1 MPEEI
6 CHAFAI
12 NRRRLL
18 ASAAA
23 ATTAA
28 LAPPFGEPGEAAAI
42 QTEPLAP
49 GVAAQSFSA
58 ANAKR
63 LLEIAR
69 RNSLR
74 KEAGLPLLS
83 VSKEIRLMKS
93 VEAAERFARFSEALR
108 HRIRD
113 NALARTRR
121 WQNDPNWKP
130 KDKWESSTFEREVNQ
145 RLTRL
150 FTRFG

>member
-1 MPEEI
+1 MPHYTWQTWALRRGDFVPGKRKQQFKLVFEL
-6 CHAFAI
+6 FAGCSSI
-12 NRRRLL
+12 KTIGLGQR
-18 ASAAA
+18 SKV
-23 ATTAA
+23 
-28 LAPPFGEPGEAAAI
+28 P
-42 QTEPLAP
+42 
-49 GVAAQSFSA
+49 AQMFSA

-83 VSKEIRLMKS
+83 VSRETRLMKS
-93 VEAAERFARFSEALR
+93 VEAAERFTKFSEAFR

-113 NALARTRR
+113 KALARTRR

-130 KDKWESSTFEREVNQ
+130 KDKWESITFEREVNQ

-150 FTRFG
+150 FARIG

>member
-1 MPEEI
+1 MAEHLFTI
-6 CHAFAI
+6 D
-12 NRRRLL
+12 RRRLL
-18 ASAAA
+18 ASAT

-28 LAPPFGEPGEAAAI
+28 VAFPLGEPGEAAAI
-42 QTEPLAP
+42 QPAPLAP
-49 GVAAQSFSA
+49 EVPAQMFGA

-69 RNSLR
+69 RNNLR
-74 KEAGLPLLS
+74 NEAGLPLLS
-83 VSKEIRLMKS
+83 VSKEIRLMRS
-93 VEAAERFARFSEALR
+93 VETAERFAKFSEAFR

-113 NALARTRR
+113 KALARTRR

-130 KDKWESSTFEREVNQ
+130 KDKWESITFEREVNQ